1 MKFVGKQQKVLWTE
15 PKHCNYQGFVKC
27 FVVPPVKCAVP
38 VLPVKF
44 DERLLFPLC
53 RSCSL
58 KYPEGRWMLKY
69 SCPHTIDQE
78 RGWISTATTI
88 EIREALRVG
97 YKVTRLFRVLNYPE
111 DQWDDSLFK
120 KYVADFMTIK
130 THSSGFPDGISTEEQ
145 QEQFVRECREKFGMQ
160 IEKDKMIRNDA
171 RRTLSKLC
179 LNSLWVKEGYNL
191 V

>member
-1 MKFVGKQQKVLWTE
+1 
-15 PKHCNYQGFVKC
+15 
-27 FVVPPVKCAVP
+27 
-38 VLPVKF
+38 
-44 DERLLFPLC
+44 
-53 RSCSL
+53 
-58 KYPEGRWMLKY
+58 MLKY

-145 QEQFVRECREKFGMQ
+145 QEEFVRECREKFGMQ

-191 V
+191 LFKKIFLGSI